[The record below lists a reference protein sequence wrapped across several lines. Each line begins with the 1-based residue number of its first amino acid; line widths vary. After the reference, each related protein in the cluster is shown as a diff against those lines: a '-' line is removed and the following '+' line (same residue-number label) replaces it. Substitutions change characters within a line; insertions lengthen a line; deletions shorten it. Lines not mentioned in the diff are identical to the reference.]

1 MAVKKARSAY
11 QLKVT
16 VKGVRPPVWRRI
28 VVPGRFD
35 LEELH
40 WAIQIAMG
48 WTNSHLHQ
56 FVFKVP
62 PEPIRPTDVA
72 RWMSGAADAL
82 RMAAIRGERVFSDPS
97 FELEDVEDE
106 ARVRLDELGL
116 SERDKFL
123 YEYDFGDDWDHDV
136 LVEKITPFERGAT
149 YPRCLAG
156 RRRCP
161 PEDCGGPWGYAE
173 MLAALADVAHER
185 HREFVE
191 WIGADF
197 DPEGFDLEAVN
208 EALGAVTGD

>member
-16 VKGVRPPVWRRI
+16 LKGMRPPVWRRV

-40 WAIQIAMG
+40 WVIQIAMG

-62 PEPIRPTDVA
+62 REAPRPSDMS
-72 RWMSGAADAL
+72 RWMAGEFAIRLS
-82 RMAAIRGERVFSDPS
+82 AIRGERVFSDPS
-97 FELEDVEDE
+97 FELEDIEDE
-106 ARVRLDELGL
+106 AKVSLDELSL
-116 SERDKFL
+116 SERDKFR
-123 YEYDFGDDWDHDV
+123 YEYDFGDGWDHDV
-136 LVEKITPFERGAT
+136 LVEKIAPIERSAT

-161 PEDCGGPWGYAE
+161 PEDCGGPWGYGE
-173 MLAALADVAHER
+173 MLEALGDPAHER

-191 WIGADF
+191 WIGGDF
-197 DPEGFDLEAVN
+197 DPERFDLAAVN
-208 EALGAVTGD
+208 AAMAAVTRE